1 MEGEDS
7 RKLSSNNHACA
18 GHIPPTFPETASPQ
32 NGRKSYPAV
41 LQAGVKIQNLQR
53 IAKVKYQG
61 NKSCQSTNR
70 RMKGT
75 DFCQVAPSSPIP
87 ELPLA
92 EEGNMEYGGICLH
105 TTAVTIPE
113 HIPTTAL

>member
-1 MEGEDS
+1 MVEGEDS

-18 GHIPPTFPETASPQ
+18 GHIPPTYPETAHRMGENLIQPYLRQ
-32 NGRKSYPAV
+32 ELKSRIYK
-41 LQAGVKIQNLQR
+41 KIT
-53 IAKVKYQG
+53 KVKYQG

-70 RMKGT
+70 QMKGT

-92 EEGNMEYGGICLH
+92 EEGNMDTYPCLH
-105 TTAVTIPE
+105 I
-113 HIPTTAL
+113 LQR

>member
-1 MEGEDS
+1 MVEGEDS
-7 RKLSSNNHACA
+7 HKLSSNDHTCA
-18 GHIPPTFPETASPQ
+18 GHASPQ

-75 DFCQVAPSSPIP
+75 DFCQVAPSSPIL

-92 EEGNMEYGGICLH
+92 EEGNMEEFASILRR
-105 TTAVTIPE
+105 
-113 HIPTTAL
+113 